1 MQPRK
6 IASVG
11 EFIPAL
17 TGNHEVR
24 FDIGSGTLA
33 VAASRA
39 SARPLER
46 QSSAEFTG

>member
-1 MQPRK
+1 
-6 IASVG
+6 VG

-33 VAASRA
+33 VAVSRA
-39 SARPLER
+39 SAGPLARPNYA
-46 QSSAEFTG
+46 QFMG